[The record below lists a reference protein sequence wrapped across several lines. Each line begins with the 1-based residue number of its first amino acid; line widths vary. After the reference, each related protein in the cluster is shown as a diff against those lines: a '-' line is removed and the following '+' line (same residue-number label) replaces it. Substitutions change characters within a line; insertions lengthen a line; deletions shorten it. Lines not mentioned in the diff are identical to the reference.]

1 VTTANTQNGRPIR
14 VVALCG
20 SLRPGS
26 RTRRALHIA
35 LQGARN
41 LGAETELI
49 DLREYTLPFCD
60 GNEDE
65 SAYPP
70 DVFRLRRQV
79 QEAHG
84 IILGTPEYHGGP
96 SGVLKNALDLMGFEE
111 FQGKVVGLMG
121 TAGGATGA
129 INSLNTLRIIGRSLR
144 AWVIPHQVSIA
155 RASKAFDDTGRLLD
169 DDLHTRLLQLGR
181 EVARFSFLLA
191 SEHGM
196 DFLRQWEQMVENPGA
211 ERT

>member
-1 VTTANTQNGRPIR
+1 MSTDVLNENAIR

-26 RTRRALHIA
+26 RTCRALEMA
-35 LQGARN
+35 LEGAKS
-41 LGAETELI
+41 LGAVTKLI

-60 GNEDE
+60 GNINED
-65 SAYPP
+65 AYPP
-70 DVFRLRRQV
+70 DVFRLRREIR
-79 QEAHG
+79 EAHG

-111 FQGKVVGLMG
+111 FQGKVVGLVG
-121 TAGGATGA
+121 TAGGSTGA
-129 INSLNTLRIIGRSLR
+129 INSLNSLRIISRSLR

-155 RASKAFDDTGRLLD
+155 RASKVFDAEGHLLD
-169 DDLHTRLLQLGR
+169 EGLRTRLYELGR

-191 SEHGM
+191 SRHGM
-196 DFLRQWEQMVENPGA
+196 DFLRQWESMVENPGA
-211 ERT
+211 EGI